1 VSALVLTAR
10 SMASSLQHA
19 VYNPAFYEVMEKLI
33 EDKLY
38 LSYFDNLHKAKVE
51 FGSFLEFTRSPDG
64 LAVTDYKV
72 FVQCLGAATRSA
84 NGEVATKATRLLAM
98 IQPLADHG
106 GARAEQ
112 ADFVSLPTHG
122 NSQSYLLRR
131 LQRDRPELVEQIGK
145 GKRFRSARAAAIE
158 AGIVKATPTV
168 ALGDPAKAAAA
179 VVRHQGEEWAT
190 SFLLELA
197 DLLKYHP

>member
-1 VSALVLTAR
+1 
-10 SMASSLQHA
+10 MASSLQHA

-98 IQPLADHG
+98 IQPLAKHG
-106 GARAEQ
+106 ANQHSEEGGDIITSTEARG
-112 ADFVSLPTHG
+112 T
-122 NSQSYLLRR
+122 SQSYLLRR